1 MFQRQGL
8 DSGAS
13 RIRAAM
19 GNARVKAIKNGEVYC
34 LFIARGSN
42 WFDVAPFTEA
52 RQQISRME
60 GTLNEASRQSSSNL
74 VEGLLPR
81 GILFQSGEIASDARG
96 AQLISDTGTDGSSL
110 EQILFYP
117 DGTSQ
122 DARVVVE
129 NEFGGAIEIQLRGL
143 TGMSKSIRLKQVR

>member
-1 MFQRQGL
+1 ML
-8 DSGAS
+8 VSKPSKTAKS
-13 RIRAAM
+13 
-19 GNARVKAIKNGEVYC
+19 
-34 LFIARGSN
+34 IACSLPN

-96 AQLISDTGTDGSSL
+96 AQLISDT
-110 EQILFYP
+110 
-117 DGTSQ
+117 
-122 DARVVVE
+122 ARRA
-129 NEFGGAIEIQLRGL
+129 GGGGE
-143 TGMSKSIRLKQVR
+143 